1 MSHPS
6 DCVFCRIVAG
16 TLPCFRVF
24 EDAET
29 LAFMDINPFNPGHA
43 LAIPKAHF
51 ANAYEIPA
59 DLAGATMATATR
71 VARAVRAVLQPDG
84 INLVQANDIGAGQ
97 TVFHFHVHIFPRR
110 LGDAASLNWDQVPG
124 DMASIKALAEKVA
137 AAI

>member
-1 MSHPS
+1 MNHQD

-16 TLPCFRVF
+16 TLPCFRVT

-43 LAIPKAHF
+43 LVIPRAHF
-51 ANAYEIPA
+51 ANAYEIPPE
-59 DLAGATMATATR
+59 LAAATMATAVR
-71 VARAVRAVLQPDG
+71 VARAARSVLAPDG

-97 TVFHFHVHIFPRR
+97 TVFHFHIHIFPRR
-110 LGDAASLNWDQVPG
+110 LDDEAKFNWDQVPG
-124 DMASIKALAEKVA
+124 DFAAIKALGERIA